1 MKMSPEAWG
10 GAFSVFLAVLGALW
24 KYMKSQAQ
32 ISNKIDDFESKS
44 NKDIDELR
52 TTVNV
57 LSGELIKVQGKTIGL
72 SDENK
77 TLTKQVS
84 DLTHTVLKYEAEK
97 KQSDAERET
106 LAKKNGE
113 LAALVEKQDGIIQA
127 SNKTIGEYDQR
138 LKTQEIDHAAAL
150 HKAELEKI
158 ELEGRVQGAL
168 AVVSML
174 RFQLPDIETKSIPSL
189 ENNIE

>member
-1 MKMSPEAWG
+1 MNMSPEAWG

-32 ISNKIDDFESKS
+32 ISNKIDDFESKN

-52 TTVNV
+52 TTVGV

-77 TLTKQVS
+77 ALTKQVNE
-84 DLTHTVLKYEAEK
+84 LNLAVLKYEAEK
-97 KQSDAERET
+97 KRADLEHET
-106 LAKKNGE
+106 LTKKNGE
-113 LAALVEKQDGIIQA
+113 LVALVQKQDDIIQA
-127 SNKTIGEYDQR
+127 SNKTIADYELR
-138 LKTQEIDHAAAL
+138 LRNQETEHAAAIR
-150 HKAELEKI
+150 KAEFEKI

-168 AVVSML
+168 AVVSIL
-174 RFQLPDIETKSIPSL
+174 RIQLPETETKSIP
-189 ENNIE
+189 ETEKGIE